1 VGLAMSNVTLQACT
15 TTSGLREKGEGKKE
29 KKNNKERKIVH
40 CTLRI
45 CVGHIAS
52 KIWIVASVKV
62 NARGD
67 ER

>member
-1 VGLAMSNVTLQACT
+1 MHDDIGSAWE
-15 TTSGLREKGEGKKE
+15 RRRKKGK

-67 ER
+67 EG